1 MVPISVTY
9 VEPNSVYGEAVQ
21 TGFMV
26 YDPDTC
32 TVMVQNK
39 AGVLL
44 ELNDGPAEWENMKQA
59 DWEALLEEVR
69 QNEYDVTIL
78 LFG

>member
-1 MVPISVTY
+1 MISVSVTY

-26 YDPDTC
+26 YDQDTC
-32 TVMVQNK
+32 TIMVQNK

-44 ELNDGPAEWENMKQA
+44 ELNDGSAEWENVKQA

-69 QNEYDVTIL
+69 RNEYDVTTL